1 MKRFPT
7 GIASLFCLFKKSIY
21 NPCQI
26 KVILKQ
32 EGHMKKLLLIVI
44 ISVMVVGCAS
54 SKRDKYE
61 RYRNMSAEQ
70 IYDFSQKALANN
82 HSKDAVS
89 SLEALDMLYPFGD
102 YSRQGKLDMIYAY
115 YQADDKASALAS
127 ADRYIRLYPR
137 GQDTDYAYYM
147 KGVVDYEMSDSWLR
161 NKFNIDGSQVDLAT
175 KKDAFLAFSDLISYY
190 PNSTYSNDAKL
201 RMESIRNMAARQN
214 VDIAKF
220 YYRRKAYIASANRAA
235 FVVQHF
241 EGSPQ
246 VIPALA
252 IMIKSYREMG
262 LHDMEDKTL
271 RILQS
276 SYPNSKE
283 LRDIKSRTV

>member
-1 MKRFPT
+1 
-7 GIASLFCLFKKSIY
+7 
-21 NPCQI
+21 
-26 KVILKQ
+26 
-32 EGHMKKLLLIVI
+32 MKKLLLIVI

-161 NKFNIDGSQVDLAT
+161 NKFNIDGAQVDLAT

-190 PNSTYSNDAKL
+190 PNSAYSNDAKL